1 MAYDPARPPI
11 TAPRT
16 TNGVREWF
24 EWVDLATYGRE
35 RVAYPT
41 GVAAE
46 LARLGSQPKWITTR
60 G

>member
-1 MAYDPARPPI
+1 MVSA
-11 TAPRT
+11 
-16 TNGVREWF
+16 EWF

-41 GVAAE
+41 FFATE
-46 LARLGSQPKWITTR
+46 LAQIGSQPKWITTR